1 MENFLKKWDIPK
13 RLQKFLDGLT
23 AIKGI
28 LPLSG
33 LLLVIISLI
42 AHFIPLLNFLTVG
55 EWLLHVGIIVCVA
68 GLLIGDVL

>member
-1 MENFLKKWDIPK
+1 MENFLKKWDVPK
-13 RLQKFLDGLT
+13 RLQKFLDGL
-23 AIKGI
+23 AASKGI

-42 AHFIPLLNFLTVG
+42 AHFVPPLNFLTVG
-55 EWLLHVGIIVCVA
+55 EWLLHVGVIVCVA